1 MHPVQFPF
9 HTAALEMTVLSMS
22 CFLRVISPGVLLFFT
37 WFEKR
42 LSFPVPRPGLYH
54 SRHSVNIFYCWMQQQ
69 GSQMR
74 KGSISLLT
82 KNTAIRNDVDFYI
95 ANWQHLKKYHWK
107 SERNHILFV
116 GMQNVSGGSFYNKF
130 GKS

>member
-1 MHPVQFPF
+1 
-9 HTAALEMTVLSMS
+9 
-22 CFLRVISPGVLLFFT
+22 
-37 WFEKR
+37 
-42 LSFPVPRPGLYH
+42 
-54 SRHSVNIFYCWMQQQ
+54 MQQQ